1 MNMVFGRCS
10 LGYRHN
16 QNPTEEAMKKILFF
30 ALFAPIHVL
39 FAQNPPD
46 IIQSYGGPA
55 AAFAWPI
62 PFSHIPQTFTK
73 HAVRF
78 SAPIWAGMNSRMAS
92 IDLRVWGTT
101 KSQDGYN
108 DSLVVRFLS
117 ATPDGTPDETKAFQ
131 KPLKVVLS
139 SLKRGEYNTLGL
151 ATKNLILKPNTHIWV
166 SFELEAVGKKDTLV
180 MVSDNAEIP
189 ALGRSAAYIQG
200 LGWQMMRETQFN
212 NEYIFQVAVKWS
224 ATSVVDREKEEIPV
238 ATTPVVEVYPNP
250 FEANPTLRF
259 HHLGSGFVNLAVFDL
274 MGKKILD
281 EMLPTHNGEYQLTLP
296 NELAAGLYLLR
307 IQHRE
312 EVLVKRLV
320 RAGKK

>member
-1 MNMVFGRCS
+1 MR
-10 LGYRHN
+10 
-16 QNPTEEAMKKILFF
+16 KILFF
-30 ALFAPIHVL
+30 VLFVPIKLL

-46 IIQSYGGPA
+46 IVQSYGGPA

-62 PFSHIPQTFTK
+62 PFAHIPQTFTK

-78 SAPIWAGMNSRMAS
+78 TAPFSGGLNSRMAS
-92 IDLRVWGTT
+92 LDLRVWGTT

-117 ATPDGTPDETKAFQ
+117 TTPDGTPDETKAFQ

-139 SLKRGEYNTLGL
+139 SLKRGDYNTLGL
-151 ATKNLILKPNTHIWV
+151 GVKNLIFKPNTHVWV

-224 ATSVVDREKEEIPV
+224 ATSVVDREKEQVPIEMPL
-238 ATTPVVEVYPNP
+238 VEVYPNP
-250 FEANPTLRF
+250 FDVNPTLRF
-259 HHLGSGFVNLAVFDL
+259 YHFNPEVVYITVFDL
-274 MGKKILD
+274 MGKKIIDQVLPISNEEHHLILPD
-281 EMLPTHNGEYQLTLP
+281 ELPS
-296 NELAAGLYLLR
+296 GLYLLR

-312 EVLVKRLV
+312 AIIIKRLI
-320 RAGKK
+320 RAKK